1 MSEVICGT
9 WDADENELDKN
20 EYKITVGFDFSHE
33 MSAIDDILFDHVD
46 TFSRQIGA
54 QCDLTV
60 LAVDDATIKRI
71 VDDLFSNDKLHILFV
86 NAYRVFHDPAD
97 DRWQLVHERH
107 ALYFQGGNHGPQGA

>member
-9 WDADENELDKN
+9 WDVDENELDKN

-33 MSAIDDILFDHVD
+33 ISAIDDILFDHVD

-60 LAVDDATIKRI
+60 LADDDAAIKRI

-97 DRWQLVHERH
+97 GYLQLVHERH
-107 ALYFQGGNHGPQGA
+107 QRNTD

>member
-9 WDADENELDKN
+9 WEVDKNELDKN
-20 EYKITVGFDFSHE
+20 EYKIMVGFDFSHE
-33 MSAIDDILFDHVD
+33 ISAIDDILFDHVD

-60 LAVDDATIKRI
+60 LADDDAAIKRI
-71 VDDLFSNDKLHILFV
+71 VDELFGNDRLHILFI
-86 NAYRVFHDPAD
+86 NAYRVIHDPAD

-107 ALYFQGGNHGPQGA
+107 RRNTD

>member
-1 MSEVICGT
+1 MGEVICGT
-9 WDADENELDKN
+9 WDADENEFDKN

-33 MSAIDDILFDHVD
+33 MSAIDDILFDHVG

-86 NAYRVFHDPAD
+86 NAYRVFHDSAD

-107 ALYFQGGNHGPQGA
+107 QRNAE

>member
-33 MSAIDDILFDHVD
+33 ISAIDDILFDHVD

-60 LAVDDATIKRI
+60 LAVDDTTIKRI
-71 VDDLFSNDKLHILFV
+71 VDELFGNDGLHILFV
-86 NAYRVFHDPAD
+86 NAYRVIHDPDD

-107 ALYFQGGNHGPQGA
+107 QRNAE

>member
-20 EYKITVGFDFSHE
+20 EYKIVVGFDFSHE
-33 MSAIDDILFDHVD
+33 ISAIDDILFDHVD

-60 LAVDDATIKRI
+60 LADDDAIIKRI
-71 VDDLFSNDKLHILFV
+71 VDELFGNDRLHILFI
-86 NAYRVFHDPAD
+86 NAYRVIHDPAD

-107 ALYFQGGNHGPQGA
+107 QRNTD

>member
-1 MSEVICGT
+1 MSEVIRGT
-9 WDADENELDKN
+9 WDGDENELDKN
-20 EYKITVGFDFSHE
+20 QYKITVGSDSSHE
-33 MSAIDDILFDHVD
+33 ISTIDDILFDHVD

-60 LAVDDATIKRI
+60 LAVDDTTIKRI
-71 VDDLFSNDKLHILFV
+71 VDDLFGNDGLHILFV

-107 ALYFQGGNHGPQGA
+107 QRNAE

>member
-60 LAVDDATIKRI
+60 LADDDATIKRI
-71 VDDLFSNDKLHILFV
+71 VDDLFSNDKLHILFA
-86 NAYRVFHDPAD
+86 NAYRVIHDPAD

-107 ALYFQGGNHGPQGA
+107 QRSTD

>member
-1 MSEVICGT
+1 MDEVICGT
-9 WDADENELDKN
+9 WNADENELDKN

-33 MSAIDDILFDHVD
+33 ISAIDDILFDHVD

-54 QCDLTV
+54 RCDLTV

-86 NAYRVFHDPAD
+86 NAYRVIHGPAD

-107 ALYFQGGNHGPQGA
+107 AKESE

>member
-1 MSEVICGT
+1 MGEVICGT
-9 WDADENELDKN
+9 WDIDENELDKN
-20 EYKITVGFDFSHE
+20 EYKIAVGFDFSHE
-33 MSAIDDILFDHVD
+33 ISAIDDILFDHVD

-71 VDDLFSNDKLHILFV
+71 VDELFGNDRLHILFI
-86 NAYRVFHDPAD
+86 NAYRVIHDPAD

-107 ALYFQGGNHGPQGA
+107 QRNTD

>member
-1 MSEVICGT
+1 MNEVICGT

-33 MSAIDDILFDHVD
+33 ISAIDDILFDHVD

-60 LAVDDATIKRI
+60 LAGDDTTIKRI
-71 VDDLFSNDKLHILFV
+71 VDELFGNDRLHILFI
-86 NAYRVFHDPAD
+86 NAYRVIHDPAD

-107 ALYFQGGNHGPQGA
+107 QRNTD

>member
-1 MSEVICGT
+1 MGEVICGT
-9 WDADENELDKN
+9 WDADKNELDKN

-33 MSAIDDILFDHVD
+33 ISAIDDILFDHVD

-60 LAVDDATIKRI
+60 LAGDDAVIKRI
-71 VDDLFSNDKLHILFV
+71 VDELFGNDRLHILFI
-86 NAYRVFHDPAD
+86 NAYRVIHDPAD

-107 ALYFQGGNHGPQGA
+107 RRNTD

>member
-1 MSEVICGT
+1 MSEVIFGT

-33 MSAIDDILFDHVD
+33 MSAIDDILSDHVD
-46 TFSRQIGA
+46 TFSRHIGA
-54 QCDLTV
+54 QCELTV

-86 NAYRVFHDPAD
+86 NAYRVFY
-97 DRWQLVHERH
+97 DRDEDAFRLVYELNRKEES
-107 ALYFQGGNHGPQGA
+107 

>member
-1 MSEVICGT
+1 MGEVICGT

-33 MSAIDDILFDHVD
+33 ISAIDDILFDHVD

-60 LAVDDATIKRI
+60 LAVDDAVIKRI
-71 VDDLFSNDKLHILFV
+71 VDELFGNDRLHILFI
-86 NAYRVFHDPAD
+86 NAYRVIHDPAD

-107 ALYFQGGNHGPQGA
+107 VKD